1 MTPDQDSGQ
10 LKILICLLYY
20 LPHRTGLTLY
30 VQRLAERLAA
40 RGHQVTVVCARHD
53 PATPAESVEN
63 GVRVLRLRP
72 VPFAIS
78 RGMVLP
84 SYPWTVYR
92 LLRRHDVIN
101 VHTPIFESALIR
113 LLSRL
118 TGKPIVSTHHGDL
131 VLPEGLTNR
140 LITGI
145 LLGLYRIMAPGVS
158 AFVHHTEDYAR
169 QSAWLSPYLS
179 RLAVIPP
186 LVEIPRPDPER
197 VRELRRAWSPD
208 GGPLIGFAGRFVE
221 EKRPDVLIRSLE
233 VVLREHPNARIV
245 FAGQHEIPY
254 ESFLAK
260 SRDLVERFRDRLI
273 FLGMLPEPREMAD
286 FYAACDVLALT
297 SDTECFALV
306 QVEAMLCGTPVVM
319 TDIPGGRVPVRQ
331 TGMGKLAPR
340 GDSRAVGKAILEVLR
355 DRASFVKP
363 AEKIERLYSA
373 EETVSRYEELF
384 RRAADRTAGPTRP
397 SRRPALPEPA
407 ESLEQPG
414 PASPPGPRSRS

>member
-1 MTPDQDSGQ
+1 MKPDRDSGQ
-10 LKILICLLYY
+10 LRILICLLYY

-53 PATPAESVEN
+53 PASPAEAVEN

-72 VPFAIS
+72 VPFPIS
-78 RGMVLP
+78 RGLVLP

-92 LLRRHDVIN
+92 LLRRHDVVS

-113 LLSRL
+113 LLAGL
-118 TGKPIVSTHHGDL
+118 AGTPIVSTHHGDL
-131 VLPEGLTNR
+131 VLPVGLANR
-140 LITGI
+140 LISGI
-145 LLGLYRIMAPGVS
+145 MLALYRILAPGVFR
-158 AFVHHTEDYAR
+158 FVHHTEDYAR
-169 QSAWLSPYLS
+169 QSVWLAPYLS
-179 RLAVIPP
+179 RLEVIPP

-245 FAGQHEIPY
+245 FAGQHEIAY
-254 ESFLAK
+254 ESFLEK
-260 SRDLVERFRDRLI
+260 SRALVESYRERLV
-273 FLGMLPEPREMAD
+273 FLGMVTEPQAMAD
-286 FYAACDVLALT
+286 FYAACDVLGLT

-331 TGMGKLAPR
+331 TGMGRLARR
-340 GDSRAVGKAILEVLR
+340 GDPRAVGEAILEVLR
-355 DRASFVKP
+355 DRASYVKP
-363 AEKIERLYSA
+363 REEIERLYSA
-373 EETVSRYEELF
+373 DETIGRYEELF
-384 RRAADRTAGPTRP
+384 RGKDTHGAR
-397 SRRPALPEPA
+397 
-407 ESLEQPG
+407 
-414 PASPPGPRSRS
+414 